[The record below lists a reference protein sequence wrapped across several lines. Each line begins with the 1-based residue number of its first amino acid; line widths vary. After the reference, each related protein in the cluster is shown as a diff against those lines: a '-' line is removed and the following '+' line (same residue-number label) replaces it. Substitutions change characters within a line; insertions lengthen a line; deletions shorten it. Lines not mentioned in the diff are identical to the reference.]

1 MGSPRSNFDLARRQA
16 EEYSNDRSRVGTLL
30 SGAERKA
37 ERDRD
42 RLGEIWDTLGALIRL
57 LRAWARGRYTVVPWR
72 TLVFAIAGVLYFVDP
87 LDLIPDPIPVIGYL
101 DDATVLAFVLR
112 AIRKDVE
119 RFLAWERGSLP
130 G

>member
-1 MGSPRSNFDLARRQA
+1 LGNPRSNFDLAHKQA
-16 EEYSNDRSRVGTLL
+16 EEYSNDQSRVGTLL

-37 ERDRD
+37 EQDRD

-72 TLVFAIAGVLYFVDP
+72 TLVFAIGGILYFLDP
-87 LDLIPDPIPVIGYL
+87 LDLIPDPIPVIGYV
-101 DDATVLAFVLR
+101 DDAAVLAFVLR

-119 RFLAWERGSLP
+119 RFLAWEGGRQP

>member
-1 MGSPRSNFDLARRQA
+1 MGNPRSNFDLARQQA
-16 EEYSNDRSRVGTLL
+16 EEYSHDRSRVGGLL
-30 SGAERKA
+30 SGAEHKA
-37 ERDRD
+37 ERDRN
-42 RLGEIWDTLGALIRL
+42 RLGEAWETLGTLVRL

-72 TLVFAIAGVLYFVDP
+72 TLVFALAGILYFLDP

-119 RFLAWERGSLP
+119 RFLAWERTGLP

>member
-1 MGSPRSNFDLARRQA
+1 MGNPRSNFALAHKQA
-16 EEYSNDRSRVGTLL
+16 EEYSNDKSRVGTLL

-37 ERDRD
+37 VRDRD

-57 LRAWARGRYTVVPWR
+57 LRAWARGRYSVVPWR
-72 TLVFAIAGVLYFVDP
+72 TLVFALAGILYFLDP
-87 LDLIPDPIPVIGYL
+87 LDIIPDPIPVIGYV
-101 DDATVLAFVLR
+101 DDAAVLAFVLR

-119 RFLAWERGSLP
+119 RFLAWERASLP

>member
-1 MGSPRSNFDLARRQA
+1 LGNPRSSFDLARKQA
-16 EEYSNDRSRVGTLL
+16 EEYSNDRSRVGRLL
-30 SGAERKA
+30 SGAEHKA
-37 ERDRD
+37 DRD
-42 RLGEIWDTLGALIRL
+42 RNRLGEAWETLGTLVRL

-72 TLVFAIAGVLYFVDP
+72 TLVFALAGLVYFLDP

-119 RFLAWERGSLP
+119 RFLAWERANLHG
-130 G
+130 

>member
-1 MGSPRSNFDLARRQA
+1 LGNPRSNFDLAHKQA
-16 EEYSNDRSRVGTLL
+16 EECSNDKSRVGTLL

-42 RLGEIWDTLGALIRL
+42 RLGELWDTLGALIRL

-72 TLVFAIAGVLYFVDP
+72 TLVFALAGILYFLDP
-87 LDLIPDPIPVIGYL
+87 LDIIPDPIPVIGYV
-101 DDATVLAFVLR
+101 DDAAVLAFVLR

-119 RFLAWERGSLP
+119 RFLAWEGDRLP

>member
-1 MGSPRSNFDLARRQA
+1 LGSPRSNFDLARRQA

>member
-1 MGSPRSNFDLARRQA
+1 LGNPRSNFDLAHKQA
-16 EEYSNDRSRVGTLL
+16 EEYSNDQSRVGTLL

-37 ERDRD
+37 ERERD

-72 TLVFAIAGVLYFVDP
+72 TLVFALAGIIYFLDP
-87 LDLIPDPIPVIGYL
+87 LDLIPDPIPVIGYV
-101 DDATVLAFVLR
+101 DDAAVLAFVLR

-119 RFLAWERGSLP
+119 RFLAWEGGRLP

>member
-1 MGSPRSNFDLARRQA
+1 MGNPRSNFDLAHKQA
-16 EEYSNDRSRVGTLL
+16 EEYSNDKSRVGTLL

-37 ERDRD
+37 QRDRD

-72 TLVFAIAGVLYFVDP
+72 TLVFALAGILYFLDP
-87 LDLIPDPIPVIGYL
+87 LDIIPDPIPVIGYV
-101 DDATVLAFVLR
+101 DDAAVLAFVLR

-119 RFLAWERGSLP
+119 RFLAWEGDRLP

>member
-1 MGSPRSNFDLARRQA
+1 MGNPRSNLDLARKQA
-16 EEYSNDRSRVGTLL
+16 EEYSNDKSRVGTLL

-72 TLVFAIAGVLYFVDP
+72 TLVFALAGIIYFLDP
-87 LDLIPDPIPVIGYL
+87 LDLIPDPIPVIGYV
-101 DDATVLAFVLR
+101 DDAAVLAFVLR

-119 RFLAWERGSLP
+119 RFLAWEGGRPP

>member
-1 MGSPRSNFDLARRQA
+1 LGNPRSNLDLARKQA
-16 EEYSNDRSRVGTLL
+16 EEYSNDQSRVGTLL

-72 TLVFAIAGVLYFVDP
+72 TLVFALAGIIYFLDP
-87 LDLIPDPIPVIGYL
+87 LDLIPDPIPVIGYV
-101 DDATVLAFVLR
+101 DDAAVLAFVLR
-112 AIRKDVE
+112 AIRKDLE
-119 RFLAWERGSLP
+119 RFLAWEGGRPP